1 MKENS
6 YRGYEVHKHRA
17 IMMGKMYFQLVVLC
31 LAVQLLL
38 LLVLMPLRVNV
49 AYQMVPAPHREVA
62 WKWPVALLEQAFF
75 LDGTFHLHR
84 GGLSLGR

>member
-1 MKENS
+1 
-6 YRGYEVHKHRA
+6 VQKHRA

-38 LLVLMPLRVNV
+38 LPVLIPLRVNV

-62 WKWPVALLEQAFF
+62 LEVARRLAGTGFF
-75 LDGTFHLHR
+75 LGWHLSSALR
-84 GGLSLGR
+84 EGETSLVIRCHG